1 MVFMLQII
9 RTAIVISTLFSVSSA
24 LGQRPKTAA
33 PPDFFV
39 QITARKAFFYADEY
53 IDFSV
58 MKRSGTKLSSNCDFG
73 GSGTV
78 DVLRNG
84 NMIKSFKSG
93 PVSRLGVDTVRGEQ
107 YVFYGW
113 GFGGYNF
120 LDDVRPLKIGRE
132 EVFQFRAT
140 CGDEVSEPSRPF
152 HISEWREPVDGLQV
166 FATPLQKTYKVG
178 EPIRVRV
185 TMRNIGTTPKRC
197 PAPFPDDGYV
207 RNFWG
212 LNPHWRDPR
221 PDVDDKLIYARGL
234 RTLESGESRTAVFR
248 LDGYEGSG
256 QNKTRSLGS
265 EPGKYLLWFSVF
277 FEEEDENVPA
287 KYRKNLWRDHDLT
300 TNLFEIVIE

>member
-1 MVFMLQII
+1 MLQII
-9 RTAIVISTLFSVSSA
+9 RTAIVISTLLSVPST
-24 LGQRPKTAA
+24 LGQRPKSTA
-33 PPDFFV
+33 PPDFYV
-39 QITARKAFFYADEY
+39 QITARKVFFYADEY

-58 MKRSGTKLSSNCDFG
+58 MKRSNTKLSSNCDFG

-78 DVLRNG
+78 DVLQNG
-84 NMIKSFKSG
+84 NVIKSFKSG

-113 GFGGYNF
+113 GFGAYNF

-132 EVFQFRAT
+132 EAFQFRAT

-166 FATPLQKTYKVG
+166 FATSLQKTYKVG

-185 TMRNIGTTPKRC
+185 TMKNIGRTPKRC
-197 PAPFPDDGYV
+197 PVPFAEDGHL
-207 RNFWG
+207 RSFWA
-212 LNPHWRDPR
+212 LR
-221 PDVDDKLIYARGL
+221 PDWLDERPFVGDKLFYARSL
-234 RTLESGESRTAVFR
+234 KILKPGESRTAIF
-248 LDGYEGSG
+248 LLNGYQGKG

-277 FEEEDENVPA
+277 FQQEDDEVPA
-287 KYRKNLWRDHDLT
+287 KYRKYLWRQDELDS
-300 TNLFEIVIE
+300 NNFEIVIE